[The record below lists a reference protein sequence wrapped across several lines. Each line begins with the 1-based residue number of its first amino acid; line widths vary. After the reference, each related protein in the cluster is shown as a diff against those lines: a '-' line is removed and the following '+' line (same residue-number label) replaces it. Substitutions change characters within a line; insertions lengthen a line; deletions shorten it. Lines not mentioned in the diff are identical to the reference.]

1 MKIQKLRLIC
11 FFLLSMHAL
20 PLSGQDVHLTYKVKS
35 GDTLSEILAGLNLS
49 PLWRSHNYV
58 MRTVELNPQ
67 LEKSGGHRIYPNQII
82 ILPIKVTPLQQKRIE
97 GPSLASD
104 EEEEI
109 GPRDQEDQKE
119 SLTFGRLNISYD
131 FFYSAMDI
139 KDTTTSDTANIL
151 SRVNSALQ
159 IAWEQQWDKA
169 NKSFLYY
176 RSEKHD
182 YESLQGRL
190 KGKSFNLQGFGF
202 GYERSMT
209 ESFDLRLKYQVQE
222 RLFVRATSMTDLVME
237 KSMIQEFELNP
248 RYTLFS
254 KGKFILTPDVSYA
267 YLFPVKNDN
276 YSIKR
281 GQRYTAGLSLKHDI
295 GEYSLMG
302 RYFYGVEKQDTS
314 IMTKTTKA
322 TGISVGIAWSFG
334 K

>member
-1 MKIQKLRLIC
+1 MQA
-11 FFLLSMHAL
+11 LSF
-20 PLSGQDVHLTYKVKS
+20 SGQKRHLTYKVKN
-35 GDTLSEILAGLNLS
+35 GETLSEILVKLNFF
-49 PLWRSHNYV
+49 PIWGKNNYV
-58 MRTVELNPQ
+58 MRTIELNPK
-67 LEKSGGHRIYPNQII
+67 LERYRGHKIYPNQTIM
-82 ILPIKVTPLQQKRIE
+82 LPIKSTHRTKE
-97 GPSLASD
+97 PSLAS
-104 EEEEI
+104 EEVSL
-109 GPRDQEDQKE
+109 GNQEDQKE
-119 SLTFGRLNISYD
+119 TLSSTVKAKDNSSFGRLNISYD

-169 NKSFLYY
+169 NKSFLNY

-202 GYERSMT
+202 GYERTMT
-209 ESFDLRLKYQVQE
+209 ESFDLRFKYQVQE

-254 KGKFILTPDVSYA
+254 KGKFILTPDVSFA